1 MNYGATNY
9 YNAPSNSTTYQ
20 NSSAANATNQPTSNK
35 LETPPL
41 LQKPAAMGGSGMK
54 DDDFDFDK
62 SPIPLPEIPQS
73 FPELEKLTDTQL
85 ERLLT
90 DEVALEV
97 TNILDIFIGNNNVY
111 I

>member
-1 MNYGATNY
+1 
-9 YNAPSNSTTYQ
+9 
-20 NSSAANATNQPTSNK
+20 
-35 LETPPL
+35 
-41 LQKPAAMGGSGMK
+41 MGGSGMK